1 LTVTAD
7 RVPSTSEALNV
18 TVTDCPVFA
27 GLGETPVTVAA
38 GGLSLTVSV
47 IDAAPAEPL
56 LSVAVTVI
64 VKVRLAKDPVE
75 AKE

>member
-1 LTVTAD
+1 
-7 RVPSTSEALNV
+7 
-18 TVTDCPVFA
+18 
-27 GLGETPVTVAA
+27 LGETLVTVAA

-56 LSVAVTVI
+56 LSVAVTAI